1 MHAYVYHNLVC
12 VILTKLRNVCAS
24 LSDISYY
31 CIIIST
37 MHKMTLFG
45 TIKQY
50 SFPKCTHLV
59 HQKYWFYNCHHV
71 YQDLVVLETVFF
83 KEFSGNVGNKMLYN
97 LSIISVQIEWMYF
110 YIKNMCTKRC
120 WRFFSHKNKISNGQ
134 FSNFQ
139 GTYTLHMLRPISALL
154 LSLYWCSSYHV
165 KDRQR
170 WFRAHVHL
178 VVRFLGY
185 LGHLLTNLDII
196 DIKRMQNISA
206 IEGYQV
212 YHHW

>member
-1 MHAYVYHNLVC
+1 MLRVLLSRRSLVWVHAKVGQRIEQYTSMLSVFEMHAYVYHNLVC

-120 WRFFSHKNKISNGQ
+120 
-134 FSNFQ
+134 
-139 GTYTLHMLRPISALL
+139 
-154 LSLYWCSSYHV
+154 
-165 KDRQR
+165 
-170 WFRAHVHL
+170 
-178 VVRFLGY
+178 
-185 LGHLLTNLDII
+185 
-196 DIKRMQNISA
+196 
-206 IEGYQV
+206 
-212 YHHW
+212 